1 VVAVIDKSA
10 LGNGVGKVMSPVI
23 ELLDTTPHCIIKPL
37 GKYVYPLAVV
47 AEEVPKVNVL
57 DECLIEAEF
66 TENDPDTALI
76 DVELT
81 EYTVPILY
89 EVAFTT
95 VELAV
100 KSEPIVKL
108 EAFADVALTEVALI
122 LTVPPKVIPDN
133 PVRFDTDKVDISDP
147 LVSFIII

>member
-1 VVAVIDKSA
+1 
-10 LGNGVGKVMSPVI
+10 M
-23 ELLDTTPHCIIKPL
+23 
-37 GKYVYPLAVV
+37 GKYVYPLAVA
-47 AEEVPKVNVL
+47 AEEVPRVKVL

-66 TENDPDTALI
+66 TEKDPDTALI

-81 EYTVPILY
+81 EYVAPILY
-89 EVAFTT
+89 EVAFTI

-122 LTVPPKVIPDN
+122 LTVPPKLRSVN
-133 PVRFDTDKVDISDP
+133 PVRFDTDKVDIFDP
-147 LVSFIII
+147 LISFIII